1 MDDLLPTQT
10 LYDATEE
17 SGMAVPDAPHQR
29 SDERPVRASGDSA
42 ADPPTGQ
49 QAPFVI
55 ELRRADLQYGH
66 FRPEAVLIV
75 TPVLRTGGLLNVLP
89 TEDLASLL
97 TLLTFLTPN
106 GDILPTVPE
115 LAGAMGVAER
125 AVRYR
130 LERLMRFSWQ
140 GKPLVFELSRESGL
154 HAYTVSPAL
163 VAVREEK
170 ARRPDDI
177 GPVLRTAGREAV
189 IAHSRAAYN
198 KPRQYVEE
206 MIAKLNNWDVPD
218 ATHDE
223 KGNELPPDEARTLR
237 TRLVLAGVARAQAD
251 LLLAHYPLE
260 RIRDQLDWLPLR
272 YAKSPARFL
281 VAAIEKDFAPPRGL
295 PSMPPPAPE
304 DGQATPPDNVPPP
317 SDPSAP

>member
-17 SGMAVPDAPHQR
+17 GGAAVPSAQGGPT
-29 SDERPVRASGDSA
+29 SVRAPGDSA
-42 ADPPTGQ
+42 GSAPANEKT
-49 QAPFVI
+49 PFVI
-55 ELRRADLQYGH
+55 ELRRADVRDGH

-75 TPVLRTGGLLNVLP
+75 TPILRTGGLLNALP

-106 GDILPTVPE
+106 GEILPTVPE

-125 AVRYR
+125 AARYR
-130 LERLMRFSWQ
+130 IERMMRFSWH
-140 GKPLVFELSRESGL
+140 GKPLVFELRRDSGL

-163 VAVREEK
+163 VAVREDTSH
-170 ARRPDDI
+170 RPDD
-177 GPVLRTAGREAV
+177 GPVLRTGSREAV

-198 KPRQYVEE
+198 KPRRDVEE
-206 MIAKLNNWDVPD
+206 MIARLNNWDVPGPS
-218 ATHDE
+218 HDE
-223 KGNELPPDEARTLR
+223 MGNETPPDETRTLH

-251 LLLAHYPLE
+251 MLVANYPLH

-272 YAKSPARFL
+272 YAKSPVRFL

-295 PSMPPPAPE
+295 P
-304 DGQATPPDNVPPP
+304 TTLPPDSEQAKPDDTSP
-317 SDPSAP
+317 SPNDLSGP